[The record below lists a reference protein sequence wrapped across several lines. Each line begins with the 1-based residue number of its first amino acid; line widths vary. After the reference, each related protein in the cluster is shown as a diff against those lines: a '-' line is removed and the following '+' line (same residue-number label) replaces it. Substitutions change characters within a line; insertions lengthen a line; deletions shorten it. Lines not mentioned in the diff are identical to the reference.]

1 MIKRSA
7 KKGHAW
13 GQFQLGDAYFRGTD
27 AVAKQSYPD
36 AFRWLTKS
44 AKRGHPMSHMHL
56 GVMLME
62 GNGCAID
69 FEKARCHL
77 ETALSL
83 GDDLTGRCR
92 DQLTILASHYIDEGS
107 SSSLSEAL
115 SILRPLDEDKTNAE
129 AQFHLGRIFLKQGDN
144 LAAYS
149 CFSSATFL
157 CRRDGKVASS
167 AVCAFLAAKNIGQLA
182 QFRLWS
188 TFAREAFERGLRNS
202 NLVDR
207 VQKKTNLTVMAAL
220 VESRNMLRSVRDICG
235 GCGVEFEGK
244 KRKFCRGCRTYCSCS
259 RGCQKMHWNRKNG
272 GHREDCKAVTELK
285 QKMKGAKKVLGW

>member
-1 MIKRSA
+1 MTKHSKSTTATAAKPHPLKGIINSNDDPMSCALCSDPLNFVSEGGCYYGFVRYECCGKWACPECDTGGVDICREGCYFCSWRPADLNSQADYFAMIKRSA

-115 SILRPLDEDKTNAE
+115 SILRPLDEDK
-129 AQFHLGRIFLKQGDN
+129 QLLKHNSTSEESFSNRGTTSPLT
-144 LAAYS
+144 LASVLLLFFVGGMVRWLRPLYVH
-149 CFSSATFL
+149 FSL
-157 CRRDGKVASS
+157 PK
-167 AVCAFLAAKNIGQLA
+167 I
-182 QFRLWS
+182 
-188 TFAREAFERGLRNS
+188 
-202 NLVDR
+202 
-207 VQKKTNLTVMAAL
+207 
-220 VESRNMLRSVRDICG
+220 SV
-235 GCGVEFEGK
+235 
-244 KRKFCRGCRTYCSCS
+244 S
-259 RGCQKMHWNRKNG
+259 
-272 GHREDCKAVTELK
+272 
-285 QKMKGAKKVLGW
+285 